1 MSGERDTTKPEPAPG
16 VRSDHDAPAA
26 ETTGVV
32 LVADRNRSVTDEL
45 VDCLR
50 DRYTVRAAYSGD
62 GTIESLDA
70 EVSAALFDPELDGI
84 SVSEVSA
91 YIDRLDLYCQLAILT
106 PHEPAV
112 VANEPFDDYVLKPIS
127 RDAVRRTVDRL
138 VIRTTYRSKLDEYY
152 DLASRQA
159 ESDAGADAVET
170 GLGRLTDELDGL
182 LSNLDDEEAFR
193 TVLGREG

>member
-1 MSGERDTTKPEPAPG
+1 MSGERDTTMSGGTPRT
-16 VRSDHDAPAA
+16 RSDQDAPAVR
-26 ETTGVV
+26 TTGVV
-32 LVADRNRSVTDEL
+32 LVADRSRSVTDEI

-70 EVSAALFDPELDGI
+70 DVSAALLDPELDGI
-84 SVSEVSA
+84 TVPEVSA
-91 YIDRLDLYCQLAILT
+91 YIDRLGLYCQLAILT

-112 VANEPFDDYVLKPIS
+112 VVDEPFDDYVLKPIA

-138 VIRTTYRSKLDEYY
+138 VTRTTYRAKLDEYY

-159 ESDAGADAVET
+159 ESDADAAEVR
-170 GLGRLTDELDGL
+170 LGRLADELDDIR
-182 LSNLDDEEAFR
+182 SNLDDEDAFR
-193 TVLGREG
+193 AVLDREG